1 MGLYLLA
8 DVLKFKHAFGKS
20 GTESYMC
27 IDVNRRIE
35 G

>member
-1 MGLYLLA
+1 MGLHLLA
-8 DVLKFKHAFGKS
+8 DVLKFSMLFDKS